1 MEKKY
6 DTFDYEIKRVTY
18 NDSYTSGDGL
28 LRCVFMI
35 NGEDI
40 LDIIEKASIDS
51 DDFHHTTLT
60 DLWLHDLDGD
70 PYEPG
75 RIHLLI
81 CSCDE
86 LGCDN
91 ISVRVTENENS
102 IKWDSFRSEGDDSED
117 LKLSFEFEKNDY
129 NRKMEQL
136 KALARASC
144 MR

>member
-18 NDSYTSGDGL
+18 SHSHTSGDGL